1 MKKKL
6 PVFDFQLG
14 NKEKD
19 FVNDCLKTSFIG
31 QGSYVNEFEKSFS
44 FFSKLTK
51 KRIFMSLP
59 ATRKLTIL

>member
-44 FFSKLTK
+44 
-51 KRIFMSLP
+51 
-59 ATRKLTIL
+59 